1 MDLYKRS
8 KLTGLCT
15 KCIQERT
22 WHRTRNSKPSPTQSG
37 AKTYWRV
44 RTGRTEAGNASYET
58 FGEDKA
64 AAEAFTAKLND
75 RAKAKRLGELDS
87 MTKEEANDWNWLRYL
102 KHKGANLDGYKAKG
116 EKTSDPLRRLTYR
129 TRKYRESIR
138 ANGKPIPEIV
148 ATLEYEAGNGKK
160 EIKAKNQNIMRHSFI
175 SYHMKLYNN
184 AGLTS
189 AIAGN
194 SERQVEGTYL
204 EMVEDQRD
212 AKLWFCI
219 NPPEIVNETASD
231 GNRMTTDEAFDLYL
245 KIKFMAPNTSLSN
258 EIAETHDQMLS
269 ELTLWEN
276 EINEETGELN
286 MHSLAKKKEWFDD
299 PTVKWVDGQPMIKT
313 VNLTS

>member
-1 MDLYKRS
+1 
-8 KLTGLCT
+8 
-15 KCIQERT
+15 
-22 WHRTRNSKPSPTQSG
+22 
-37 AKTYWRV
+37 
-44 RTGRTEAGNASYET
+44 
-58 FGEDKA
+58 
-64 AAEAFTAKLND
+64 
-75 RAKAKRLGELDS
+75 
-87 MTKEEANDWNWLRYL
+87 
-102 KHKGANLDGYKAKG
+102 
-116 EKTSDPLRRLTYR
+116 
-129 TRKYRESIR
+129 
-138 ANGKPIPEIV
+138 
-148 ATLEYEAGNGKK
+148 
-160 EIKAKNQNIMRHSFI
+160 MRHSFI

-219 NPPEIVNETASD
+219 NPPEIVIETASD

>member
-1 MDLYKRS
+1 
-8 KLTGLCT
+8 
-15 KCIQERT
+15 
-22 WHRTRNSKPSPTQSG
+22 
-37 AKTYWRV
+37 
-44 RTGRTEAGNASYET
+44 
-58 FGEDKA
+58 
-64 AAEAFTAKLND
+64 
-75 RAKAKRLGELDS
+75 
-87 MTKEEANDWNWLRYL
+87 
-102 KHKGANLDGYKAKG
+102 
-116 EKTSDPLRRLTYR
+116 
-129 TRKYRESIR
+129 
-138 ANGKPIPEIV
+138 
-148 ATLEYEAGNGKK
+148 
-160 EIKAKNQNIMRHSFI
+160 MRHSFI

-245 KIKFMAPNTSLSN
+245 KIKFMAPNTSISN